1 MPSPELAELIAS
13 APTHA
18 QGRGGNMI
26 HPISPRE
33 WEMIAR
39 QLAAGGFDSQMPVLN
54 ELPVPPA
61 LPTMRKRPDG
71 AMEIHLDPKAGRDA

>member
-1 MPSPELAELIAS
+1 MPDLAELMAS

-18 QGRGGNMI
+18 QGRGDMI

-33 WEMIAR
+33 WALIAR

-54 ELPVPPA
+54 ELPAAPA

-71 AMEIHLDPKAGRDA
+71 AMEIHLDPKAGRDV